1 MSPRAAGARRKR
13 FLVLTQY
20 YHPEPNFITADVAE
34 ALAREADVTVVTAH
48 PNYPRGEFY
57 PGARYHRI
65 QRSRVNGVTVW
76 RVPMIPDHS
85 LSPLRRALSYISFTV
100 MAAIVSIAVAGR
112 PDTVWV
118 YQTPFTTGLA
128 GLWFKLVLRT
138 RLVFTCADLW
148 PESFAAA
155 GVVRSGLVM
164 RVMAAYNRA
173 INRAADLI
181 ICSTRG
187 TMERFRAD
195 GVPADRLAVIPVWIG
210 GVGELAA
217 RVGEPPAAPRRI
229 VYAGNLGPAQKLD
242 TLIEAA
248 ARLQQAAVPVEF
260 DLYGSGSSEAELK
273 ALAERLGATNVR
285 FHGRVALEEAF
296 GASSSALAQIIC
308 LQPSAL
314 FRMTVPSKL
323 FSAFA
328 AGAPLL
334 YGLEGDAAA
343 LAAESRGGIA
353 FEASDPDTLV
363 RAVAH
368 LLELSPEER
377 SGMRRNLRDFFATHF
392 DPDLL
397 EERYRELLGASSAVE
412 SSS

>member
-1 MSPRAAGARRKR
+1 MSPAADAVRRKR
-13 FLVLTQY
+13 YLVFSQY

-34 ALAREADVTVVTAH
+34 ALATDSDVTVITAH
-48 PNYPRGEFY
+48 PNYPNGEFY
-57 PGARYHRI
+57 PGTRYYRI
-65 QRSRVNGVTVW
+65 ERSLVNGVTIW

-85 LSPLRRALSYISFTV
+85 LSPLRRALSYLSFTV
-100 MAAIVSIAVAGR
+100 MAGVVAIVVGGR

-128 GLWFKLVLRT
+128 ALYFKFVRRA

-164 RVMAAYNRA
+164 RIMAAYNRA

-181 ICSTRG
+181 VCATRG
-187 TMERFRAD
+187 TMERFRQD
-195 GVPADRLAVIPVWIG
+195 GVPANRLVVIPVWIG

-217 RVGEPPAAPRRI
+217 RVAGPAESSRRI

-242 TLIEAA
+242 TVIEAA
-248 ARLQQAAVPVEF
+248 AKLGVAGAPVEF
-260 DLYGSGSSEAELK
+260 ALYGSGSSELELK
-273 ALAERLGATNVR
+273 TLAERLGATNVS
-285 FHGRVALEEAF
+285 FHGRVTLEEAF
-296 GASSSALAQIIC
+296 GASSAALAQLIC

-343 LAAESRGGIA
+343 LAADSGGGIA
-353 FEASDPDTLV
+353 FDANDPDSLV
-363 RAVAH
+363 CAVNR
-368 LLELSPEER
+368 LLELSLQSR
-377 SGMRRNLRDFFATHF
+377 TNMRRNLRTYFSTHF
-392 DPDLL
+392 DPSILL
-397 EERYRELLGASSAVE
+397 AKYRALLSALPGAEGQA
-412 SSS
+412 